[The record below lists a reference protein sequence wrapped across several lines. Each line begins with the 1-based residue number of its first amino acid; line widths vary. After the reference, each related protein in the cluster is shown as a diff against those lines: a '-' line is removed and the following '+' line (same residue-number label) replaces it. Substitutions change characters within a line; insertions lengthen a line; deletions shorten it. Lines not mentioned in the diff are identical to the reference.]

1 MDTSVV
7 HGRTRGGMENRHV
20 LRRLAPPQDG
30 MVWQGRGVP
39 GGGVVR
45 RGLGEAAARRWAAA
59 AGGQGSQRGRSYAS
73 PTQNINPIT

>member
-39 GGGVVR
+39 GGGGGLCGEGSGKLQLEGGLLR
-45 RGLGEAAARRWAAA
+45 RAARGHRE
-59 AGGQGSQRGRSYAS
+59 GDR
-73 PTQNINPIT
+73 TQALRKT